1 MLTQVPSVSSTT
13 TGAQAVCCNTFSTK
27 TLTITVATVVLL
39 AIAGGAFAYFTSTG
53 SGAGSAKTATASNVT
68 ISQIGAGYDSLIST
82 NSYSQDQCFA
92 CDGPNELGN
101 NITLSTPDAA
111 QLVNVVVAI
120 DNWGAAETDVP
131 MTLTIDNT
139 VGGGPVSDTQD
150 FSFPAAINPNTD
162 PSETN
167 VTFDF
172 SAQDAFVDQSF
183 VYGITFNTTPGAAPV
198 TAADSLNVA
207 LSSSASDISVGT
219 DTTPGSVWL
228 DDTFGNNNDFPTCTT
243 GLSDAV
249 FEQVVTNCGPYNAD
263 NPGAYGN
270 EAVTDDIP
278 AVEVNVVGGTV
289 TGLYPGAPAQ
299 PLEYAITN
307 PGTGPVQVHTVSS
320 SVDNNGTDVETPGLT
335 AVTGC
340 HSAWYQI
347 NGSAQTLDQSVP
359 PGTTLFTTNSATATV
374 LSIQMLNVNTSQDS
388 CEGADIGL
396 SFSSN

>member
-1 MLTQVPSVSSTT
+1 M
-13 TGAQAVCCNTFSTK
+13 
-27 TLTITVATVVLL
+27 
-39 AIAGGAFAYFTSTG
+39 
-53 SGAGSAKTATASNVT
+53 
-68 ISQIGAGYDSLIST
+68 
-82 NSYSQDQCFA
+82 
-92 CDGPNELGN
+92 
-101 NITLSTPDAA
+101 
-111 QLVNVVVAI
+111 
-120 DNWGAAETDVP
+120 
-131 MTLTIDNT
+131 
-139 VGGGPVSDTQD
+139 
-150 FSFPAAINPNTD
+150 
-162 PSETN
+162 
-167 VTFDF
+167 
-172 SAQDAFVDQSF
+172 
-183 VYGITFNTTPGAAPV
+183 
-198 TAADSLNVA
+198 
-207 LSSSASDISVGT
+207 
-219 DTTPGSVWL
+219 
-228 DDTFGNNNDFPTCTT
+228 
-243 GLSDAV
+243 
-249 FEQVVTNCGPYNAD
+249 VTNCGPYNAD

-320 SVDNNGTDVETPGLT
+320 SVDNNGTDVEDPGLT